1 MEDSKNLKKVRELL
15 IEFEKLERE
24 LHHEFTFNLITAR
37 SYKTDDILRQMSAVN
52 TEIKIL
58 LGEKTEA

>member
-1 MEDSKNLKKVRELL
+1 MEDSKKLKKIRELL

-24 LHHEFTFNLITAR
+24 LNHDFKFNLITAR
-37 SYKTDDILRQMSAVN
+37 AYKTDDILRQMSAVN